1 MKHKVEITY
10 WQNKEV
16 VPGTMYSKTQI
27 EDSYTIKSDMTSEK
41 LEESL
46 NDPRVKE
53 TANEDYGIEITK
65 VKVTKL

>member
-16 VPGTMYSKTQI
+16 VPGTMYSKKQI
-27 EDSYTIKSDMTSEK
+27 EGRYTIESDMTSEK

>member
-27 EDSYTIKSDMTSEK
+27 EDSYTIESDMTSEK

-46 NDPRVKE
+46 SDPRVKE
-53 TANEDYGIEITK
+53 TAKENYGIEITK

>member
-1 MKHKVEITY
+1 
-10 WQNKEV
+10 
-16 VPGTMYSKTQI
+16 MYSKKQI
-27 EDSYTIKSDMTSEK
+27 EGSYTIESDMTSEK

-53 TANEDYGIEITK
+53 TANENYGIEITK

>member
-16 VPGTMYSKTQI
+16 VPGTMYSTKQI
-27 EDSYTIKSDMTSEK
+27 EDSYTIESDMTSEK

-46 NDPRVKE
+46 SDPRVKE
-53 TANEDYGIEITK
+53 TAKENYGIEITK

>member
-16 VPGTMYSKTQI
+16 VPGTMYSKTQK
-27 EDSYTIKSDMTSEK
+27 EGSYTIESDMTSEK
-41 LEESL
+41 LEEFLSE
-46 NDPRVKE
+46 PRIKKE
-53 TANEDYGIEITK
+53 FNENYGIEITK